1 MDDFII
7 YSGYLLL
14 LVNLILYSYS
24 FFIKKKGI
32 SFYVVFLVFSFLL
45 QMISEVLFLLKMNNL
60 VLFNFFFIG
69 QMVLLGLFYNKL
81 MQTIRQKTFIICSII
96 LGLMVLSVNFFLEP
110 SQFFKFN
117 LFQIALTSLLVVVFA
132 MMHLYNILAGEK
144 EFYYVTIGMIIYL
157 LGSTVLFFV
166 GNLTIG
172 LSTDFKFFT
181 WTLNATL
188 VVLNQLFVLFEWK
201 NSFYEKK
208 AVQTKLC

>member
-32 SFYVVFLVFSFLL
+32 IFYVVFLVFSFLL
-45 QMISEVLFLLKMNNL
+45 QMLSEVLFLLKMNNL

-81 MQTIRQKTFIICSII
+81 MQTARQKIFIIGSII
-96 LGLMVLSVNFFLEP
+96 LGLLILSVNFFLEP

-132 MMHLYNILAGEK
+132 MIHLYNILAGEK
-144 EFYYVTIGMIIYL
+144 KFYYVTVGMIIYL

-172 LSTDFKFFT
+172 LSTEFKFFT
-181 WTLNATL
+181 WTLNAIL

-201 NSFYEKK
+201 NSFYKK

>member
-157 LGSTVLFFV
+157 FGSTVLFFV

-172 LSTDFKFFT
+172 LSTEFKFFT
-181 WTLNATL
+181 WTLNAIL

-201 NSFYEKK
+201 NSFYKK

>member
-1 MDDFII
+1 MDNFII

-172 LSTDFKFFT
+172 LSTEFKFFT
-181 WTLNATL
+181 WTLNAIL

-201 NSFYEKK
+201 NSFYKK

>member
-1 MDDFII
+1 
-7 YSGYLLL
+7 
-14 LVNLILYSYS
+14 
-24 FFIKKKGI
+24 
-32 SFYVVFLVFSFLL
+32 
-45 QMISEVLFLLKMNNL
+45 MNNL

-172 LSTDFKFFT
+172 LSTEFKFFT
-181 WTLNATL
+181 WTLNAIL

-201 NSFYEKK
+201 NSFYKK

>member
-172 LSTDFKFFT
+172 LSTEFKFFT
-181 WTLNATL
+181 WTLNAIL

-201 NSFYEKK
+201 NSFYKK